1 MNNISFCILA
11 SSLFVTADLSAQKNK
26 GESIN
31 WNVSGQLPASN
42 GKQLGFAGP
51 IVGVNS
57 NVLLMGGGANF
68 PDEMPWNGGKKK
80 YYDELYVFKN
90 DGKDSLVLFQT
101 RKLPFALAYAACVS
115 TNKGLFVA
123 GGEND
128 AGISNK
134 VFLIQ
139 WDDYAQNIRVI
150 NLPDLPQALTN
161 ASVAVSNDK
170 VYLVGGETTND
181 VSKKFL
187 SLDLNNATPAW
198 VQLPSFPKPVSHAV
212 MVVQSNGKSDCIY
225 VVGGRKRNVG
235 STSDLYASTFQFDIQ
250 QRKWK
255 EKKSLPAAL
264 SAGTGAAY
272 GDHNIFMFGGDNGET
287 FHRTEKLI
295 AAIATEKD
303 EAKKE
308 LLIREKAGVQSN
320 HPGFSKAVLKYNT
333 LKDQWTVV
341 KYIPFES
348 PVTTTAVKWND
359 MIIIPGGEI
368 KAGVRTSQII
378 SAKIFYK

>member
-1 MNNISFCILA
+1 MNNISFCLLA

-26 GESIN
+26 VESIS
-31 WNVSGQLPASN
+31 WNVSGQLPATN
-42 GKQLGFAGP
+42 GKALGFAGP
-51 IVGVNS
+51 VVGVNN
-57 NVLLMGGGANF
+57 NVLLVGGGANF

-80 YYDELYVFKN
+80 YYDDLYVYKK
-90 DGKDSLVLFQT
+90 DSKDSLVLFQT
-101 RKLPFALAYAACVS
+101 HKLPFSIAYAACVS
-115 TNKGLFVA
+115 TGKGLLVA

-134 VFLIQ
+134 VFLIK
-139 WDDYAQNIRVI
+139 WDDQSQNIRVI
-150 NLPDLPQALTN
+150 NLPDLPTAVTN
-161 ASVAVSNDK
+161 ASVAVNNDK
-170 VYLVGGETTND
+170 VYLVGGETIND

-187 SLDLNNATPAW
+187 SLDLNNTSPVW
-198 VQLPSFPKPVSHAV
+198 MQLPFFPKPVSHAV
-212 MVVQSNGKSDCIY
+212 MVVQSNGKNDCIY
-225 VVGGRKRNVG
+225 VIGGRKRDAG
-235 STSDLYASTFQFDIQ
+235 GTSDLYASVFQFDLQ

-255 EKKSLPAAL
+255 EKQAMPSVL
-264 SAGTGAAY
+264 SAGTGAAF
-272 GDHNIFMFGGDNGET
+272 GDHCIFMFGGDNGET

-333 LKDQWTVV
+333 LTDQWTLVR
-341 KYIPFES
+341 YIPYES

-359 MIIIPGGEI
+359 MIIVPGGEI